1 MFSYTS
7 LRKCATTYLYQ
18 CVCVCLSLDRR
29 HIQIRNML
37 TRHLEQSNCWSGGLR
52 VWGGGG
58 LIAGDYKPQSS
69 DLVSGFDQTNTKAH
83 SQARAHTHTHRQAC
97 VYVCL
102 FSVSVLYSIVCVCEQ
117 KYKMLILVCFSCKLF
132 IRAPQ

>member
-83 SQARAHTHTHRQAC
+83 SQARAHTHTHTDKRASMC
-97 VYVCL
+97 VY
-102 FSVSVLYSIVCVCEQ
+102 SVYMYPASGYSTEFCN
-117 KYKMLILVCFSCKLF
+117 MLLMV
-132 IRAPQ
+132 

>member
-102 FSVSVLYSIVCVCEQ
+102 FSVYVSSFRLQHRILQYAVDGVNSI
-117 KYKMLILVCFSCKLF
+117 
-132 IRAPQ
+132 